1 MRSFYRYC
9 RGYVKIYLMGL
20 SPERFFN
27 LCSSAGL
34 EIWNVVSDKPGV
46 SFCMDLSS
54 FFRCRPYVKK
64 AGVRLR
70 VMKRCGLPF
79 FLYRNRRR
87 KLWAA
92 GFLSFFLFLF
102 GLSFFIWD
110 IEYQGNTAY
119 TDNQLEHTLEGLGIR
134 CGMFKSRVSC
144 DVLEE
149 SLREEYDGITWV
161 SARVSGTRLYVHI
174 KENEVP
180 MEIVKADETPCDLVA
195 DSDAVVRSIVVRSG
209 IPMVKAG
216 DTVTKGQVLVSGRI
230 PITDDAGTEVNS
242 HYVHADADILGVRE
256 RIETKVISRLHPS
269 ETATGRIRKGLALK
283 AGPVSFVWLLPN
295 FRKTQWNTV
304 TSYRQI
310 ELFGDFVLP
319 FHIGLIDSTEVSV
332 SEDFY
337 TEEELSLLASGYERE
352 VMENLM
358 EKGVHIIENDVKILV
373 NGSVC
378 RFTVTL
384 QTEESI
390 KSMSQQGEE
399 QFNEHN

>member
-1 MRSFYRYC
+1 MREFYRYL
-9 RGYVKIYLMGL
+9 RGYVKVPLTGL

-34 EIWNVVSDKPGV
+34 ELWNVVSDKPGV

-54 FFRCRPYVKK
+54 FFRCRPYVRKS
-64 AGVRLR
+64 GVKLR
-70 VMKRCGLPF
+70 VTGKQGFPF
-79 FLYRNRRR
+79 FLHRNRRR
-87 KLWAA
+87 GLWAA
-92 GFLSFFLFLF
+92 GFSFFFFLLF

-119 TDNQLEHTLEGLGIR
+119 TDSQLGHTLDRLGVR
-134 CGMFKSRVSC
+134 CGILKTSVSC
-144 DVLEE
+144 DELEE
-149 SLREEYDGITWV
+149 ALREEYDGITWV
-161 SARVSGTRLYVHI
+161 SARVNGTRLYVHI

-180 MEIVKADETPCDLVA
+180 MEILKEDETPCDLVA
-195 DSDAVVRSIVVRSG
+195 DADAVIQSIIVRSG

-216 DTVTKGQVLVSGRI
+216 DAVTKGQVLVSGRI
-230 PITDDAGTEVNS
+230 PITDDGGTEINA
-242 HYVHADADILGVRE
+242 HYVHADADVIGLRE
-256 RIETKVISRLHPS
+256 RIETKAISCWHQTEVP
-269 ETATGRIRKGLALK
+269 TGNTRSGLALK
-283 AGPVSFVWLLPN
+283 AGPVSFVWLFPN
-295 FRKTQWNTV
+295 FRNTTWNTV
-304 TSYRQI
+304 TRYEQA

-319 FHIGLIDSTEVSV
+319 LHLGLISSEEVSV

-337 TEEELSLLASGYERE
+337 TEEELSLLASGYETE

-358 EKGVHIIENDVKILV
+358 EKGVHIIENNVKILV

-384 QTEESI
+384 KTEESI